1 MNSTIIINYSF
12 ILLSILALV
21 SACATSP
28 VTHSESPSLPA
39 GEQNETTLSLAQHR
53 MYEAAKA
60 FDQTVV
66 EGTLAGALAGA
77 AIAILISG
85 DPVDIIEGAAVGST
99 IGAIAATYVTN
110 KQKEYASS
118 EDALV
123 SMVADVQQ
131 QNLYLFNLIQSMR
144 EVVTENK
151 RKIDAINKEY
161 EQKQITQA
169 DLFRKFERLQA
180 DTNKMTEMAKKATL
194 RLNFLKEA
202 RKTYE
207 RNNPRISTTSL
218 DKEIDT
224 FQEHFNVM
232 DLIVK
237 QLSDS
242 KLG

>member
-39 GEQNETTLSLAQHR
+39 GEQNETTLSPAQHR

-66 EGTLAGALAGA
+66 EGILAGALAGA

-85 DPVDIIEGAAVGST
+85 DPVDIIEGAAAGST
-99 IGAIAATYVTN
+99 IGTIAATYVAN